1 MKRVIPFKNIP
12 NDILEKCY
20 HQYIQME
27 IKRDIVNIEQE
38 PLLSTL
44 ECYKKDIG
52 EKGAY
57 AIMTHE
63 LLMEIAKRWI
73 NRDKM
78 FEF

>member
-1 MKRVIPFKNIP
+1 MP

-20 HQYIQME
+20 YQYIQME
-27 IKRDIVNIEQE
+27 IKRDIEQE

-44 ECYKKDIG
+44 AHYKKDIG